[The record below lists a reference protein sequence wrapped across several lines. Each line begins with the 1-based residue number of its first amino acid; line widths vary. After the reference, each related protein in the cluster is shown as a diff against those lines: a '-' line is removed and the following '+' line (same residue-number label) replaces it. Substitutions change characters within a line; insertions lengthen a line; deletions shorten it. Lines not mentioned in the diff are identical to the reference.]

1 MSESEQPVDTGI
13 VDGYR
18 SDLQKH
24 GQTHMEDMERTT
36 GTGET
41 KCFLSDERYTSR

>member
-1 MSESEQPVDTGI
+1 MRALSMAI
-13 VDGYR
+13 VV

-41 KCFLSDERYTSR
+41 KCFLSNERYTSRS